1 MNKSCVKC
9 ADSKLRCNLDQ
20 SGSPCSRCRHKGW
33 HCERAERKKR
43 ARRATPRQTSS
54 IPSPPP
60 TGSDSRWDTS
70 LDVSPALDPPV
81 DWLSPGLLSTG
92 DLDFLNQ
99 LADIESFDTFGDMT
113 TWDWTP
119 PETPFPDNPTAFGE
133 PPRATT
139 TTAHTDQFLH
149 QPPRPGTPLHD
160 TGPIISPDNFRLP
173 ADFTLETEPADRITI
188 PVHRLE
194 TYARLFFA
202 HFHPLF
208 PLLHLPTFHLASAPP
223 ILIRTI
229 TSIGAAFN
237 PTDPTS
243 LNDAK
248 RLYSSLP
255 THFAKTCLR
264 SPDHPTQ
271 PSLADLQAL
280 LLSQF
285 ASTAKGGSAERAA
298 ARLLHPLLV
307 TAVRQQGLLKVHG
320 ECTVAAR
327 NARAWEAW
335 VAKESR
341 KRVLWGV
348 YAVDC
353 YQALLGG
360 SKPLLS
366 PQETRA
372 SFPCDEASWG
382 AWSASG
388 WAALPAQDPSSCF
401 QSAVRGLMGAA
412 AAAVRGGGLEA
423 AGASSKLTAWDL
435 NLLILAIHSL
445 LLEAQTSI
453 LPVDLSAMERALHT
467 WKAWWDGVSR
477 EGAQRQQHHVIRAG
491 GLLITNSVTLYHLAV
506 YLLKHGRPELDESAY
521 LGRSTNPGNPLI
533 KREEVF
539 QETMTRWVQ
548 NMMEELQRG
557 EMADVDE
564 L

>member
-1 MNKSCVKC
+1 M
-9 ADSKLRCNLDQ
+9 
-20 SGSPCSRCRHKGW
+20 
-33 HCERAERKKR
+33 
-43 ARRATPRQTSS
+43 TS
-54 IPSPPP
+54 
-60 TGSDSRWDTS
+60 
-70 LDVSPALDPPV
+70 
-81 DWLSPGLLSTG
+81 
-92 DLDFLNQ
+92 
-99 LADIESFDTFGDMT
+99 
-113 TWDWTP
+113 WDWTP
-119 PETPFPDNPTAFGE
+119 PETPFLDRTTALAE

-139 TTAHTDQFLH
+139 TTAQANQL
-149 QPPRPGTPLHD
+149 PLPGTHLHNI
-160 TGPIISPDNFRLP
+160 GPIISPDNFRLP
-173 ADFTLETEPADRITI
+173 ADFTLETEPVDRMTI

-194 TYARLFFA
+194 TYARLFFT

-208 PLLHLPTFHLASAPP
+208 PLMHLPTFHLASAPL

-229 TSIGAAFN
+229 TFIGAGLN
-237 PTDPTS
+237 TTDPTS
-243 LNDAK
+243 TTDAK

-264 SPDHPTQ
+264 SPDNPTE

-298 ARLLHPLLV
+298 ARLLHPLV
-307 TAVRQQGLLKVHG
+307 VATIRQQGLLKVHG
-320 ECTVAAR
+320 ECTVATR
-327 NARAWEAW
+327 NARTWETW
-335 VAKESR
+335 VAKEAR

-353 YQALLGG
+353 YQALLCG
-360 SKPLLS
+360 SRPLLS

-372 SFPCDEASWG
+372 SFPCDEASWC
-382 AWSASG
+382 AWSASS

-401 QSAVRGLMGAA
+401 QSSVKGLMGAA
-412 AAAVRGGGLEA
+412 ARAGGLEE
-423 AGASSKLTAWDL
+423 GGVSKLTAWDL
-435 NLLILAIHSL
+435 NLLILAMHSL

-477 EGAQRQQHHVIRAG
+477 GGVEPQQQQPVVRAG
-491 GLLITNSVTLYHLAV
+491 GLLITNSVTLYYLAV

-533 KREEVF
+533 KREEIY

-557 EMADVDE
+557 EMVSVDE